1 MSPILPPSEP
11 APMAKPA
18 IRLLFATIERCPTF
32 RPDVATLFGKFL
44 PRFGVSSDLV
54 AERAPGVAG
63 EVSWGGGEALLVSSR
78 GSRLR
83 RYVENL
89 AHYALTL
96 LRANRARYQAIQVRD
111 MPSVALLGLLAA
123 RLKRLP
129 FFYWMSF
136 PAPEGQIY
144 LARERG
150 LSAGLMRFLFPLLW
164 RGWMHLFLLYRIVL
178 PRADHVFVQS
188 DRMRED
194 LVGKGIERQKLT
206 PVVMGVDLEVS
217 VPEAIPPADDARL
230 KGKRVLIYLGTL
242 ARGRRIEVLFDML
255 KILRQQFPDVLLVLV
270 GEADDE
276 ADEKR
281 LRKLADDAGVAEATV
296 WTGWLPTG
304 EAWRYVRAAEVGLAP
319 VPRGSM
325 LDCGSPTKVLE
336 YLALGVPVVANDN
349 PDQERV
355 LREGGGGLCVP
366 LTAHAFARAVSR
378 LLVDEPL
385 RRAMASSGQSYVRA
399 SRGYQT
405 LAKLVADKYA
415 ELLHAQ

>member
-1 MSPILPPSEP
+1 
-11 APMAKPA
+11 
-18 IRLLFATIERCPTF
+18 
-32 RPDVATLFGKFL
+32 
-44 PRFGVSSDLV
+44 
-54 AERAPGVAG
+54 
-63 EVSWGGGEALLVSSR
+63 
-78 GSRLR
+78 
-83 RYVENL
+83 
-89 AHYALTL
+89 
-96 LRANRARYQAIQVRD
+96 
-111 MPSVALLGLLAA
+111 
-123 RLKRLP
+123 
-129 FFYWMSF
+129 
-136 PAPEGQIY
+136 
-144 LARERG
+144 
-150 LSAGLMRFLFPLLW
+150 
-164 RGWMHLFLLYRIVL
+164 
-178 PRADHVFVQS
+178 
-188 DRMRED
+188 MRED
-194 LVGKGIERQKLT
+194 LVGKGIARQKLT
-206 PVVMGVDLEVS
+206 PVVMGVDLEAS
-217 VPEAIPPADDARL
+217 VPEAIAPADDARL

-255 KILRQQFPDVLLVLV
+255 KILRQRFPDVLLLLV

-276 ADEKR
+276 VDEKR

-296 WTGWLPTG
+296 WTGWLPPR

-366 LTAHAFARAVSR
+366 LTAHDFAQAVSR